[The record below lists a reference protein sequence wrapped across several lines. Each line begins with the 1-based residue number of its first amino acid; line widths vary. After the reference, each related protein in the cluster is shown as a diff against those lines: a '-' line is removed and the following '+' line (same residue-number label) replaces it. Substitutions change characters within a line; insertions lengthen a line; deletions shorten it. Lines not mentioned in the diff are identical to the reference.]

1 MPRVR
6 RGRWWIVIAVVALA
20 AVVWSAV
27 ATGAREPERSYA
39 PFERDTELSG
49 VALCADGETPWEKA
63 DVELWWY
70 RNTPEDSLPT
80 APLPRRPLIIVAGE
94 RLHVDGYGIVASLDG
109 GPVQNVRLAVPPNK
123 E

>member
-1 MPRVR
+1 M
-6 RGRWWIVIAVVALA
+6 
-20 AVVWSAV
+20 
-27 ATGAREPERSYA
+27 
-39 PFERDTELSG
+39 
-49 VALCADGETPWEKA
+49 ALCADGETPWEKA

-109 GPVQNVRLAVPPNK
+109 GPVQNVRLAVRPNK